1 MWRALTSLSFL
12 VEVGDIGLTRP
23 RALGNLYENTLIQL
37 EFVAILDL
45 IVGSPVMVTNEVS
58 IFIVD
63 HYALVKLVVP

>member
-1 MWRALTSLSFL
+1 MWRALASLSFL